1 MVLTWLCL
9 CMITSVTVIKKTK
22 DSSAHTFLCLGRIM
36 YMESYWEICIRV
48 KTREKKKVDLIT
60 DENTDSNL

>member
-9 CMITSVTVIKKTK
+9 CMITSVTVIKKPK

-36 YMESYWEICIRV
+36 YGKLLGDMYKSEN
-48 KTREKKKVDLIT
+48 KGKKKIDLIT